1 MSAADYDILIV
12 GGGMVGASLAVA
24 LSQVKD
30 SSLRI
35 AVVESTPFNSSQQP
49 SFDARTVAISDSSKV
64 IFQTL
69 GLWDEILAL
78 GAMPIKRI
86 HVSDRGHI
94 GSTHMDAREQG
105 VAALGYVVETRVI
118 GEVLNHY
125 IDKNENI
132 ALICPA
138 TVEGFDVAADVA
150 TVSINRDGQSE
161 TVQAKLVVAADGGES
176 RLRQL
181 AGIKTLNM
189 NYGQSAV
196 IANVACDRAHQNIAY
211 ERFTDSGPMALLPS
225 CDPDC
230 SDPGCS
236 DPGCSDKSYAL
247 VWTEKP
253 KQAEAIAA
261 LDDDAFLHRLQQQ
274 FGRRAGSFIK
284 TSSRTLYPLKFQ
296 QARDSVRPRLAI
308 IGNAAHSLHP
318 VSGQGFNLGLRDAA
332 VLAQLIVDAT
342 RSGEDPGVLENLQ
355 NYARWRRRD
364 QWQTALST
372 DSLVRIFSN
381 NFPPLALARNLG
393 LLALDILPPLKKRLA
408 RHAMGY
414 IGKQPR
420 LSRGLPL

>member
-49 SFDARTVAISDSSKV
+49 SFDARTVAVSDSSKV

-125 IDKNENI
+125 INKSENI

-150 TVSINRDGQSE
+150 TVSINRDGESE
-161 TVQAKLVVAADGGES
+161 TVQAKLVVAADGGE
-176 RLRQL
+176 
-181 AGIKTLNM
+181 
-189 NYGQSAV
+189 
-196 IANVACDRAHQNIAY
+196 
-211 ERFTDSGPMALLPS
+211 
-225 CDPDC
+225 
-230 SDPGCS
+230 
-236 DPGCSDKSYAL
+236 
-247 VWTEKP
+247 
-253 KQAEAIAA
+253 
-261 LDDDAFLHRLQQQ
+261 
-274 FGRRAGSFIK
+274 
-284 TSSRTLYPLKFQ
+284 
-296 QARDSVRPRLAI
+296 
-308 IGNAAHSLHP
+308 
-318 VSGQGFNLGLRDAA
+318 
-332 VLAQLIVDAT
+332 
-342 RSGEDPGVLENLQ
+342 
-355 NYARWRRRD
+355 
-364 QWQTALST
+364 
-372 DSLVRIFSN
+372 
-381 NFPPLALARNLG
+381 
-393 LLALDILPPLKKRLA
+393 
-408 RHAMGY
+408 
-414 IGKQPR
+414 
-420 LSRGLPL
+420 